1 MESVII
7 DKENLINKIDNIIN
21 ELQEVKKEITLDK
34 IADELT
40 LVEDVKLD
48 TKYKESTKTLVAKPK
63 VKEDLNKGYKDFY
76 DINSRPDIHI

>member
-48 TKYKESTKTLVAKPK
+48 TKHKESTKTLVAKPK

-76 DINSRPDIHI
+76 DINSRPNIHI

>member
-40 LVEDVKLD
+40 LVENVKLD
-48 TKYKESTKTLVAKPK
+48 TKHKESTKTLVTKPK

>member
-48 TKYKESTKTLVAKPK
+48 TKHKESPKTLVAKPK